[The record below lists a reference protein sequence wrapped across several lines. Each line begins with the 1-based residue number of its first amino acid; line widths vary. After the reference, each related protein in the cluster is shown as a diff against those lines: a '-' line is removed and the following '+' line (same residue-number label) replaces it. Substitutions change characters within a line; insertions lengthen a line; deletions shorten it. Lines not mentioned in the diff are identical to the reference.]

1 MSDPA
6 RTSSGTSANGVGPA
20 QENGAGG
27 LDGGPQRPEI
37 TTGASSAPVEPPA
50 NTADAHGT
58 PITTGTRSISRITV
72 AFAVAIAALVVLALA
87 SAAIGQVPT
96 SPAEVAGSVLHRI
109 GLDWGPLPAHPS
121 GDVTLWEVRFPRVVL
136 AMLVGA
142 ALATAGALL
151 QGVFA
156 NPLAEP
162 GVIGVSAGA
171 AVGAGTV
178 IVVGGAFV
186 AAWSVAAA
194 AFVAG
199 LFTTL
204 LVYLL
209 ARSNGRTEVVT
220 LVLTG
225 VAINAFAGGL
235 IAFLL
240 FVASPAARDQI
251 VFWQLGSLNG
261 ANWDSVAVVAPLAA
275 LGVFAAIVVAP
286 RLDLLALGESAA
298 RHLGVDVERLR
309 RNVIVIVAVLAT
321 AGVAFTGIILF
332 VGLIVPHLVRMIVG
346 PGHRVLIPLS
356 AIVGAVVLLA
366 ADVAAR
372 SLVDNADLPL
382 GMLTSLIGGPF
393 FFWLL
398 RRTRARAGGW
408 G

>member
-1 MSDPA
+1 MTVTEP
-6 RTSSGTSANGVGPA
+6 TPTPT
-20 QENGAGG
+20 
-27 LDGGPQRPEI
+27 RP
-37 TTGASSAPVEPPA
+37 PRR
-50 NTADAHGT
+50 
-58 PITTGTRSISRITV
+58 RSRAAVT
-72 AFAVAIAALVVLALA
+72 FAVAVTALLALA
-87 SAAIGQVPT
+87 VTSAAIGQVPT
-96 SPAEVAGSVLHRI
+96 TPAEVAGSIAHRI

-121 GDVTLWEVRFPRVVL
+121 GDVTLWEVRFPRVLL
-136 AMLVGA
+136 AILVGA

-162 GVIGVSAGA
+162 GVIGVSSGA

-194 AFVAG
+194 AFVGG
-199 LFTTL
+199 LATTA

-209 ARSNGRTEVVT
+209 SRSGGRTEVVT

-240 FVASPAARDQI
+240 FIASPAARDQI
-251 VFWQLGSLNG
+251 VFWQLGSLGG
-261 ANWDSVAVVAPLAA
+261 ATWDAVAVVAVLTGCAVTAA
-275 LGVFAAIVVAP
+275 VAVAP

-309 RNVIVIVAVLAT
+309 RTVIVIVAILTT

-332 VGLIVPHLVRMIVG
+332 VGLIVPHVVRMLVG
-346 PGHRVLIPLS
+346 PGHRALIPVS
-356 AIVGAVVLLA
+356 AVVGAVVLLA

-398 RRTRARAGGW
+398 RRTRARSGGW
-408 G
+408 A

>member
-1 MSDPA
+1 MPKSRERS
-6 RTSSGTSANGVGPA
+6 RTTLV
-20 QENGAGG
+20 
-27 LDGGPQRPEI
+27 
-37 TTGASSAPVEPPA
+37 
-50 NTADAHGT
+50 
-58 PITTGTRSISRITV
+58 
-72 AFAVAIAALVVLALA
+72 FALAIAALIVLALV
-87 SAAIGQVPT
+87 SAAVGQVPT
-96 SPAEVAGSVLHRI
+96 TPGEVAGSIAHRI
-109 GLDWGPLPAHPS
+109 GLDWGSMPAHPA
-121 GDVTLWEVRFPRVVL
+121 GEVTLWEVRFPRVVL
-136 AMLVGA
+136 AILVGA

-186 AAWSVAAA
+186 AAWSIAAA
-194 AFVAG
+194 AFVGG
-199 LFTTL
+199 LITTL
-204 LVYLL
+204 MVYLL
-209 ARSNGRTEVVT
+209 SRSNGRTEVVT

-240 FVASPAARDQI
+240 FIATPAARDQI

-261 ANWDSVAVVAPLAA
+261 ATWDAVRVVAPLT
-275 LGVFAAIVVAP
+275 LIGVAAAILIAA

-321 AGVAFTGIILF
+321 AGVAFSGIILF
-332 VGLIVPHLVRMIVG
+332 VGLIVPHLVRMLVG
-346 PGHRVLIPLS
+346 PAHRILIPLS
-356 AIVGAVVLLA
+356 AILGAVVLLA
-366 ADVAAR
+366 SDVGAR

>member
-1 MSDPA
+1 MTRKNRSATPA
-6 RTSSGTSANGVGPA
+6 AP
-20 QENGAGG
+20 
-27 LDGGPQRPEI
+27 
-37 TTGASSAPVEPPA
+37 ASSEPKKDAAPHTEVTA
-50 NTADAHGT
+50 NTPSSHGRSR
-58 PITTGTRSISRITV
+58 TTLV
-72 AFAVAIAALVVLALA
+72 FVLAVTALVLFALV

-96 SPAEVAGSVLHRI
+96 TPLEVAGSVLHRI

-121 GDVTLWEVRFPRVVL
+121 GEAALWQVRFPRVVL
-136 AMLVGA
+136 ALLVGA

-178 IVVGGAFV
+178 IVFGGAFV
-186 AAWSVAAA
+186 AAWSVAGA

-199 LFTTL
+199 LVTTL

-240 FVASPAARDQI
+240 FVASPSARDQI

-261 ANWDSVAVVAPLAA
+261 AVWDSVGVVAVLTAVGIAA
-275 LGVFAAIVVAP
+275 AVIIAP

-309 RNVIVIVAVLAT
+309 RNVIVVVAILAT

-332 VGLIVPHLVRMIVG
+332 VGLIVPHLVRMLVG

-366 ADVAAR
+366 ADVGAR
-372 SLVDNADLPL
+372 SLVHNADLPL
-382 GMLTSLIGGPF
+382 GMLTSLVGGPF
-393 FFWLL
+393 FFWML

>member
-1 MSDPA
+1 MTDTAATGTAPQVTPDP
-6 RTSSGTSANGVGPA
+6 
-20 QENGAGG
+20 
-27 LDGGPQRPEI
+27 
-37 TTGASSAPVEPPA
+37 PPA
-50 NTADAHGT
+50 PKSRGRSRTAL
-58 PITTGTRSISRITV
+58 V
-72 AFAVAIAALVVLALA
+72 FAVAILGLIVLALA

-96 SPAEVAGSVLHRI
+96 TPAEVAGSVLHRI
-109 GLDWGPLPAHPS
+109 GLDWGPMPAHPA
-121 GDVTLWEVRFPRVVL
+121 GEVTLWEVRFPRVL
-136 AMLVGA
+136 MAMLVGA
-142 ALATAGALL
+142 ALATAGGLL

-171 AVGAGTV
+171 AVGAGTM

-199 LFTTL
+199 LGTTL

-240 FVASPAARDQI
+240 FVATPAARDQI

-261 ANWDSVAVVAPLAA
+261 ATWDSVTVVATLTATGVAA
-275 LGVFAAIVVAP
+275 AVLIAP
-286 RLDLLALGESAA
+286 RLDLLALGEPAA

-309 RNVIVIVAVLAT
+309 RNVILVVAILAT
-321 AGVAFTGIILF
+321 AGVAFTGIVLF
-332 VGLIVPHLVRMIVG
+332 VGLIVPHLVRMLVG
-346 PGHRVLIPLS
+346 PAHRVLIPLS
-356 AIVGAVVLLA
+356 AILGAVVLLA

-372 SLVDNADLPL
+372 SLVRNADLPL

-408 G
+408 A

>member
-1 MSDPA
+1 MSEQVKLAERRPA
-6 RTSSGTSANGVGPA
+6 TARWSRTTLVF
-20 QENGAGG
+20 
-27 LDGGPQRPEI
+27 
-37 TTGASSAPVEPPA
+37 V
-50 NTADAHGT
+50 
-58 PITTGTRSISRITV
+58 
-72 AFAVAIAALVVLALA
+72 VAIAALIVLALA

-96 SPAEVAGSVLHRI
+96 SIAEVTGSVLHRI
-109 GLDWGPLPAHPS
+109 GLDWGPMPAHPA
-121 GDVTLWEVRFPRVVL
+121 GEVTLWEVRFPRVML
-136 AMLVGA
+136 AILVGA

-199 LFTTL
+199 LATTA

-225 VAINAFAGGL
+225 VAINAFASGL

-261 ANWDSVAVVAPLAA
+261 ATWSAVWVVAVLTVV
-275 LGVFAAIVVAP
+275 GVCAAIVVAP
-286 RLDLLALGESAA
+286 KLDLLSLGESAA

-309 RNVIVIVAVLAT
+309 RNVIVMVAILTT
-321 AGVAFTGIILF
+321 AGVAFSGIILF
-332 VGLIVPHLVRMIVG
+332 VGLIVPHLVRMLVG
-346 PGHRVLIPLS
+346 PGHRILIPLS
-356 AIVGAVVLLA
+356 AVLGAVVLLA

-398 RRTRARAGGW
+398 RRTRARSGGW
-408 G
+408 A

>member
-1 MSDPA
+1 MTESVVAKSEPA
-6 RTSSGTSANGVGPA
+6 VSPTV
-20 QENGAGG
+20 
-27 LDGGPQRPEI
+27 
-37 TTGASSAPVEPPA
+37 PPA
-50 NTADAHGT
+50 PKSRGRSRTALVF
-58 PITTGTRSISRITV
+58 TV
-72 AFAVAIAALVVLALA
+72 AIIGLIALALA

-96 SPAEVAGSVLHRI
+96 TPAEVAGSVLHRI
-109 GLDWGPLPAHPS
+109 GLDWGPLPAHPA
-121 GDVTLWEVRFPRVVL
+121 GEVTLWQVRFPRVLL

-142 ALATAGALL
+142 ALATAGGLL

-178 IVVGGAFV
+178 IVVGGTFV

-194 AFVAG
+194 AFAAG
-199 LFTTL
+199 LATTL

-235 IAFLL
+235 LAFLL
-240 FVASPAARDQI
+240 FVANPAARDQI

-261 ANWDSVAVVAPLAA
+261 ATWDSVTIVAILTA
-275 LGVFAAIVVAP
+275 LGVTAAIVIAP
-286 RLDLLALGESAA
+286 RLDLLALGEASA

-309 RNVIVIVAVLAT
+309 RNVILVVAILAT
-321 AGVAFTGIILF
+321 AGVAFTGIVMF
-332 VGLIVPHLVRMIVG
+332 VGLIVPHLVRMLVG
-346 PGHRVLIPLS
+346 PAHRVLIPLS
-356 AIVGAVVLLA
+356 AILGAVVLLA

-372 SLVDNADLPL
+372 SLVHNADLPL

-408 G
+408 A

>member
-1 MSDPA
+1 MPHSPH
-6 RTSSGTSANGVGPA
+6 
-20 QENGAGG
+20 
-27 LDGGPQRPEI
+27 
-37 TTGASSAPVEPPA
+37 PVSPKSR
-50 NTADAHGT
+50 GW
-58 PITTGTRSISRITV
+58 SRITI
-72 AFAVAIAALVVLALA
+72 AFAVAVAGLVMLALA

-96 SPAEVAGSVLHRI
+96 TPAEVAGSVLHRI
-109 GLDWGPLPAHPS
+109 GLDWGPMPAHPA
-121 GDVTLWEVRFPRVVL
+121 GEVTLWQVRFPRVVL
-136 AMLVGA
+136 AILVGA

-194 AFVAG
+194 AFAAG
-199 LFTTL
+199 LLTTS

-209 ARSNGRTEVVT
+209 SRSNGRTEVVT

-240 FVASPAARDQI
+240 FIATPAARDQI

-261 ANWDSVAVVAPLAA
+261 ATWDAVRVVAALAA
-275 LGVFAAIVVAP
+275 FGILAAVLIAP
-286 RLDLLALGESAA
+286 RLDLLSLGESAA
-298 RHLGVDVERLR
+298 AHLGVDVERLR
-309 RNVIVIVAVLAT
+309 RNVIVVVAVLAT
-321 AGVAFTGIILF
+321 AGVAFTGIVLF
-332 VGLIVPHLVRMIVG
+332 VGLIVPHVVRMLVG
-346 PGHRVLIPLS
+346 PAHRILIPLS

-372 SLVDNADLPL
+372 SLVHNADLPL

-408 G
+408 A

>member
-1 MSDPA
+1 MTDVAKTEPA
-6 RTSSGTSANGVGPA
+6 
-20 QENGAGG
+20 
-27 LDGGPQRPEI
+27 
-37 TTGASSAPVEPPA
+37 VEPSPPA
-50 NTADAHGT
+50 PKSRGRSR
-58 PITTGTRSISRITV
+58 TTV
-72 AFAVAIAALVVLALA
+72 VFAIAIIGLIALALA

-96 SPAEVAGSVLHRI
+96 TPAEVAGSVLHRI
-109 GLDWGPLPAHPS
+109 GLDWGPLPAHPA
-121 GDVTLWEVRFPRVVL
+121 GEVTLWQVRFPRVL
-136 AMLVGA
+136 MAMLVGA
-142 ALATAGALL
+142 ALATAGGLL

-171 AVGAGTV
+171 AVGAGIV
-178 IVVGGAFV
+178 IVVGGTFA
-186 AAWSVAAA
+186 AAWSVAAG

-199 LFTTL
+199 LATTL

-209 ARSNGRTEVVT
+209 ARSGGRTEVVT

-235 IAFLL
+235 LAFLL

-261 ANWDSVAVVAPLAA
+261 ATWDSVTIVAILTAI
-275 LGVFAAIVVAP
+275 GVAAAILIAP
-286 RLDLLALGESAA
+286 RLDLLALGEAAA

-309 RNVIVIVAVLAT
+309 RNVILVVAVLAT
-321 AGVAFTGIILF
+321 AGVAFTGIVLF
-332 VGLIVPHLVRMIVG
+332 VGLIVPHLVRMLVG
-346 PGHRVLIPLS
+346 PAHRILIPLS
-356 AIVGAVVLLA
+356 AILGAVVLLA

-372 SLVDNADLPL
+372 SLVHNADLPL

-408 G
+408 A